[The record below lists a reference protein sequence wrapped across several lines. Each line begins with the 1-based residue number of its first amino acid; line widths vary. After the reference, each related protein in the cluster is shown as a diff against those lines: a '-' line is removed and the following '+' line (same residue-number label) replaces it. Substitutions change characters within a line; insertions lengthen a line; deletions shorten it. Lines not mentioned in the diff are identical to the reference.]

1 MSEDMP
7 EDMPDHMPED
17 MPDRMPNR
25 MSEDMSDRMPEDLPV
40 RKCIN
45 VMVGITRS
53 KVIFNLCVLA
63 CKSTTG
69 IFCNYIG
76 YIAMISYGSMPF
88 TVLPFLG
95 DEHPK
100 IKICLF

>member
-17 MPDRMPNR
+17 MLDRMPNR

-53 KVIFNLCVLA
+53 KVIFKMFHYNPSILGYPHVW
-63 CKSTTG
+63 KPP
-69 IFCNYIG
+69 YI
-76 YIAMISYGSMPF
+76 YIYKHYR
-88 TVLPFLG
+88 L
-95 DEHPK
+95 
-100 IKICLF
+100 